1 MDGFWMAIV
10 LIFLITRIFKLL
22 EHRHVASSQR
32 PGPQPLTK
40 EQYARIA
47 EEIAEIKREIAEMRD
62 AYTESIVSLQAD
74 VRQLRHR
81 LDSASETQS
90 EAGTASTA
98 SQQSALNRNLGERTG

>member
-22 EHRHVASSQR
+22 EHRNVVSQR
-32 PGPQPLTK
+32 QEPQPLSK

-81 LDSASETQS
+81 IDSASETQQ
-90 EAGTASTA
+90 EAGAASTA